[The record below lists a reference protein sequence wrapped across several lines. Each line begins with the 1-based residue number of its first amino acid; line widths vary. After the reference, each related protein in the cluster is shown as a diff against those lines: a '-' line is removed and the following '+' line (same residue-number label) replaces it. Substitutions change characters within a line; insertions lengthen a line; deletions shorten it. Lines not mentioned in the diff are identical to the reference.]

1 MAGQDDLGTIQ
12 AAVAGDTAN
21 SADWPTISSG
31 NLARLW
37 EHPARAMGR
46 RWARW
51 DDVWAADAETLE
63 PYLNSATLAR
73 SLDADRAGELVGRL
87 RAFYASG
94 GGGPWML
101 WSAWPAPDL
110 RAHGL
115 HLIGHPPLMVRPAG
129 PISPPPSD
137 LRIVEVGDEEMLAAF
152 NAVMIDGYPLSEF
165 QAAGVRSMWD
175 ARILGGPY
183 RLWVGFV
190 EDRPVSIASA
200 YVGERAVGIY
210 AVATLPEARGKGYG
224 AALTAHATQ
233 AAPELPAELQS
244 SDDGRPIYLRLGFQI
259 VTEYALWMGQRSEA

>member
-1 MAGQDDLGTIQ
+1 MAGQDDPRGIQTAIAAGT
-12 AAVAGDTAN
+12 
-21 SADWPTISSG
+21 ADWQTISSG

-37 EHPARAMGR
+37 EHPARAMER
-46 RWARW
+46 RWTRW
-51 DDVWAADAETLE
+51 DDVWAADAEA
-63 PYLNSATLAR
+63 PSPFLNSATLAR
-73 SLDADRAGELVGRL
+73 PLAADRAGELVARL

-94 GGGPWML
+94 HGGPWML

-129 PISPPPSD
+129 PISPPPPD
-137 LRIVEVGDEEMLAAF
+137 LRIVEVRDDATLAAF

-165 QAAGVRSMWD
+165 QAAGIRSMWD
-175 ARILGGPY
+175 ARILGSPY

-190 EDRPVSIASA
+190 AEKPVSIASA

-210 AVATLPEARGKGYG
+210 AVATLPETRGKGYG

-233 AAPELPAELQS
+233 AAPELPAELQA
-244 SDDGRPIYLRLGFQI
+244 SDDGRPVYLRLGFQI
-259 VTEYALWMGQRSEA
+259 VTEYALWMGQRADA